1 MLISINKQTMKKTLK
16 TISILYL
23 AFLFIAGW
31 SISFPRGDIFLQL
44 TPIPPLLIFIYRM
57 YKKWQQNKVIEEPK
71 YEDSICS
78 YVIGFILKVINII
91 CIGCMVVIG
100 HEWILGVS
108 EPLAYFMPAFPITF
122 FILKELEGKGEKYKS
137 SIALIFMF
145 WGFIC
150 GIFVIGNGDGSFSQ
164 DSSLWHIEDM
174 SCEGN
179 DYNSS
184 DQWLNC
190 YPLCM
195 LGNFVFLTS
204 VLSGLFS
211 TIFILMVKFVNF
223 IKKIIQIIQ
232 K

>member
-1 MLISINKQTMKKTLK
+1 MKKTLK

-31 SISFPRGDIFLQL
+31 IISFPKQDIILQL

-100 HEWILGVS
+100 YEWTLGVS
-108 EPLAYFMPAFPITF
+108 EPLAYFMPAFPIAF
-122 FILKELEGKGEKYKS
+122 FLSRQFEGKGAKYK
-137 SIALIFMF
+137 IPVAIIFLF
-145 WGFIC
+145 WGIIC
-150 GIFVIGNGDGSFSQ
+150 GMLVMADNNPDAN
-164 DSSLWHIEDM
+164 LWYFDDL
-174 SCEGN
+174 SCEGKGY
-179 DYNSS
+179 DSS
-184 DQWLNC
+184 AQWLNC

-195 LGNFVFLTS
+195 LGNFVFFTS
-204 VLSGLFS
+204 VLGGLFS
-211 TIFILMVKFVNF
+211 TLFILIVKLGSFFKNLY
-223 IKKIIQIIQ
+223 K
-232 K
+232 